1 MIQFGIS
8 RSNAE
13 SFEDQPKVEKLY
25 LKKKGIGSE
34 VRAERMANADVDLQ
48 LLGNAERERQL
59 NKQKRRRRQGHEE
72 EVCNDIAVGLIWFL
86 C

>member
-34 VRAERMANADVDLQ
+34 ARAERMANADVDLQ